1 MSARSIPA
9 SAAGL
14 PVFDVAMAD
23 DAIGTDQA
31 HVFSLSSHA
40 RAREAL
46 AFGLAM
52 DGHGFNIFVV
62 GEDRS
67 GRMTATLA
75 FLEAAMAEQP
85 RPADWVYLANFHHL
99 HEPLAVPLPAGV
111 GRDLRDAMAA
121 LVPALREALAQ
132 ALARPEFHEQ
142 MRAESEQ
149 ARAAVGHEIGALQAA
164 ARADGF
170 AFSQTPQG
178 MMVVALGEDGEAR
191 DVSALPEAERE
202 SIERRAREWGDRFS
216 KLNREAGRRQA
227 ELGERLREIT
237 RAAGEAATGGL
248 IDDFVN
254 RFQQYAGLARWL
266 VALRV
271 DIVENLERF
280 AAPGEGDKPL
290 PPDETPERRYAV
302 NLFVD
307 NGEARHP
314 RVVLEA
320 DPTYANLFGRIEY
333 RQAAGVLTTDFTQI
347 EPGALARANGG
358 VLVLRADALAANADS
373 WTHLKGALRDGVL
386 RIQEMYRAGSVPVAG
401 APRPQPI
408 PLDLKVVIV
417 GAPRWYY
424 TFFSLDPD
432 FQSYFKVKAEIDP
445 DMAATPANLGR
456 YAGLIQG
463 YARRAE
469 RDGCTQEAIGWL
481 LGLAARWAGERMRV
495 SARFEALADVISEA
509 ATLAGR
515 NARILEREHVAAA
528 WAARERRNSRIEER
542 IQQSIADGTVMIDT
556 HGAVVGQINALTVR
570 DIGDHQFGAPSR
582 VTARVSVGRT
592 GVTNIEREAALGGPI
607 QQKGALVLQGYLAG
621 RFARSGPLSFNAS
634 ITFEQSYGGVEG
646 DSATLAEA
654 LAVLSDLAGVPLRQ
668 DLAVTGSANQ
678 RGQVQAIGGLSD
690 KIEGFFRT
698 CAEATG
704 GLTGTQGVVF
714 PAANERHLILR
725 DEVAR
730 AVAEGRFHLWSVAT
744 VADAIEVFTGLPA
757 GEADSAGRYPDGTVY
772 ARVAAQLA
780 EFDAALVRRAHRID

>member
-1 MSARSIPA
+1 MPARSIPA
-9 SAAGL
+9 AAAGL
-14 PVFDVAMAD
+14 PVFEVAVAD
-23 DAIGTDQA
+23 EAIGTDQA
-31 HVFSLSSHA
+31 HVFSLSSHT

-52 DGHGFNIFVV
+52 HGLGFNIFVV

-67 GRMTATLA
+67 GRMTSTLA
-75 FLEAAMAEQP
+75 VLEAAMAERP
-85 RPADWVYLANFHHL
+85 RPADWVYLANFHHP
-99 HEPLAVPLPAGV
+99 HEPLAIGLPAGI
-111 GRDLRDAMAA
+111 GRQLRDAMAA
-121 LVPALREALAQ
+121 LVPALRGALAQ
-132 ALARPEFHEQ
+132 ALARPEFHER

-149 ARAAVGHEIGALQAA
+149 ARAAVGHDIGALQAA

-170 AFSQTPQG
+170 GFSQTPQG
-178 MMVVALGEDGEAR
+178 MMVVALDEAGEAR
-191 DVSALPEAERE
+191 DVSLLPEDERE
-202 SIERRAREWGDRFS
+202 AIERRAREWGDRFS
-216 KLNREAGRRQA
+216 SLNREAGRRQA
-227 ELGERLREIT
+227 ELGERLREMT

-248 IDDFVN
+248 VDDFVN
-254 RFQQYAGLARWL
+254 RFQQYAGLSRWL

-271 DIVENLERF
+271 DIAENLERL
-280 AAPGEGDKPL
+280 APRGEDDKPL

-307 NGEARHP
+307 NGEVRHP

-333 RQAAGVLTTDFTQI
+333 RQAAGLLTTDFTQI

-358 VLVLRADALAANADS
+358 VLVLRAEALAANPDS
-373 WTHLKGALRDGVL
+373 WTYLKGALRDSEL
-386 RIQEMYRAGSVPVAG
+386 RIQEMYRAGSVPVSG
-401 APRPQPI
+401 APRPRPI
-408 PLDLKVVIV
+408 PLDLKVLIV

-432 FQSYFKVKAEIDP
+432 FQTYFKVKAEIDP
-445 DMAATPANLGR
+445 DMEATPANLGR

-463 YARRAE
+463 YARRSE
-469 RDGCTQEAIGWL
+469 RDGCTPEAIGWL
-481 LGLAARWAGERMRV
+481 LGLAARWAGERTRV
-495 SARFEALADVISEA
+495 SARFEALADVIAEA
-509 ATLAGR
+509 VTLAGKG
-515 NARILEREHVAAA
+515 ARILERAHVAAA
-528 WAARERRNSRIEER
+528 WAARERRNSRIEDR

-556 HGAVVGQINALTVR
+556 AGAVVGQVNALTVR

-654 LAVLSDLAGVPLRQ
+654 LAVLSDLSGVPLRQ

-690 KIEGFFRT
+690 KIEGYFRT
-698 CAEATG
+698 CAQATG
-704 GLTGTQGVVF
+704 GLSGTQGVVF
-714 PAANERHLILR
+714 PAANERHLLLR
-725 DEVAR
+725 DEVAK
-730 AVAEGRFHLWSVAT
+730 AVAAGRFHLWSVAT
-744 VADAIEVFTGLPA
+744 VADAIEVFTGMPA
-757 GEADSAGRYPDGTVY
+757 GEADREGRYPEGTVY

-780 EFDAALVRRAHRID
+780 EFDEALVRRGHRLD